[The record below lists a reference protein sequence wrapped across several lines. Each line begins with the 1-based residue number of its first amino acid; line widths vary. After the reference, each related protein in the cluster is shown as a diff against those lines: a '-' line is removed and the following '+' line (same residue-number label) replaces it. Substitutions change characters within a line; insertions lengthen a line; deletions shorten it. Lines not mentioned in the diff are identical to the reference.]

1 MIQTIRQF
9 FDACHPFGFPLL
21 ACSVALTAAI
31 LYHLVLTIKAREVQR
46 LSNLLSQAPNAL
58 PEYCA
63 SHPSALT
70 RTMQYAL
77 AEKKNPALPSLLESR
92 LRILIDSQ
100 RAGMTI
106 ISIITNIAPMLGIL
120 GTAWGLVDIFGVF
133 GSPSAGE
140 GVALGI
146 SKALYTTI
154 FGLAIAVPGVIALA
168 CFERSLER
176 LSARINKLF
185 TELLAKHSEL

>member
-1 MIQTIRQF
+1 MTDTIRQF

-21 ACSVALTAAI
+21 ACSVALLAAI
-31 LYHLVLTIKAREVQR
+31 LYHLALTIKTREIHR
-46 LSNLLSQAPNAL
+46 LNDLLHQLPNAL

-63 SHPSALT
+63 SH
-70 RTMQYAL
+70 RTPLARTIQYAV
-77 AEKKNPALPSLLESR
+77 AEKNNPALPSLLESR
-92 LRILIDSQ
+92 LRLLIDSQ

-133 GSPSAGE
+133 GTPTAGE

-154 FGLAIAVPGVIALA
+154 FGLAIAVPGIIALA

-176 LSARINKLF
+176 RAAQINQLF
-185 TELLAKHSEL
+185 TELLSKAPEL

>member
-1 MIQTIRQF
+1 MTDTIRQF
-9 FDACHPFGFPLL
+9 IDACHPFGLPLL
-21 ACSVALTAAI
+21 TCSVALLAAI
-31 LYHLVLTIKAREVQR
+31 LYHLALTIKTREIHS
-46 LSNLLSQAPNAL
+46 LSNLLQQAPGAL

-63 SHPSALT
+63 SLRSPLALT
-70 RTMQYAL
+70 IQYAA
-77 AEKKNPALPSLLESR
+77 AEKNNPALPSLLESR
-92 LRILIDSQ
+92 LRLLVDSQ

-133 GSPSAGE
+133 GTPTAGE

-176 LSARINKLF
+176 RAAQINKLF
-185 TELLAKHSEL
+185 TELLAKAPEL